1 MHGVAAPEATE
12 WLECIVSPAPVPRQ
26 LTTDVKRVLGFA
38 PGWLNRLAPLPWL
51 AHAAAGFA
59 ARRVAHAP
67 LPLCEQISLIVSQ
80 DNSCR
85 YCYGVQ
91 RAFFRVLGYT
101 DGYLAR
107 LERDLDV
114 PDVSPRNRAALEF
127 ARRISRGNPRPTASD
142 TAELQRLGFERTA
155 VAEFAFVAAA
165 VLFMNRLATLLALPP
180 EALESMVQS
189 RLFWLVRPLIA
200 WQARPRLLPPASLPQ
215 PNVGPCAAVV
225 TALDGSP
232 AASLVRRVV
241 DDALGSSV
249 LPARTKA
256 LMIAVIARAL
266 GCRQGEADARAL
278 LVNADL
284 GSADVDDILANLGS
298 PRLDAREARLVPFA
312 RETVRYQVGAIQRRM
327 QVVSQGMSGE
337 ELLETAGILSLA
349 NAVCRLSVLLD
360 AC

>member
-1 MHGVAAPEATE
+1 
-12 WLECIVSPAPVPRQ
+12 
-26 LTTDVKRVLGFA
+26 
-38 PGWLNRLAPLPWL
+38 
-51 AHAAAGFA
+51 
-59 ARRVAHAP
+59 
-67 LPLCEQISLIVSQ
+67 
-80 DNSCR
+80 
-85 YCYGVQ
+85 
-91 RAFFRVLGYT
+91 
-101 DGYLAR
+101 
-107 LERDLDV
+107 V
-114 PDVSPRNRAALEF
+114 PDLSPRNRAALEF

-142 TAELQRLGFERTA
+142 AAELHRLGFERAA
-155 VAEFAFVAAA
+155 VAEFAFVATA

-200 WQARPRLLPPASLPQ
+200 WQARPRLQPPAGLPE

-225 TALDGSP
+225 AALDGAP
-232 AASLVRRVV
+232 AARFVRGVV
-241 DDALGSSV
+241 NDALGSTV
-249 LPARTKA
+249 LPLRTKA
-256 LMIAVIARAL
+256 LMLAVIARAL

-284 GSADVDDILANLGS
+284 GSADVDDILANLAS

-327 QVVSQGMSGE
+327 QVVSQGMSVE
-337 ELLETAGILSLA
+337 ELLETAGVLSLA